1 MGEEME
7 VGCARPTGGPV
18 GEDVD
23 EQVAEGT
30 NPIRE
35 VKPMIQVGKKAPDFA
50 APAYQQGKFIS
61 VKLSEYLGKW
71 VLLCFYPGDFTF
83 V

>member
-1 MGEEME
+1 MAEEME

-18 GEDVD
+18 GEAVKEEDVK
-23 EQVAEGT
+23 ET
-30 NPIRE
+30 TLSKE
-35 VKPMIQVGKKAPDFA
+35 VRSMIQVGKKAPDFA

-61 VKLSEYLGKW
+61 LSLSEYLGKW